1 MKSDYASCQIHCFAI
16 SWQFSLPSGFALKT
30 ELYVVV
36 NQRFLLC
43 CRMFG
48 ADCDSRMGGRFSD
61 GMFFHTTYDYKE
73 YNNKQA
79 AG

>member
-1 MKSDYASCQIHCFAI
+1 
-16 SWQFSLPSGFALKT
+16 
-30 ELYVVV
+30 
-36 NQRFLLC
+36 
-43 CRMFG
+43 MFG

-61 GMFFHTTYDYKE
+61 GLFFHTTYDYKE